1 MNIDPV
7 EFLSIN
13 TEVSIDK
20 VTQQPAAEK
29 NFATWL
35 REQVEDVNQQ
45 IVDSDTQVRKL
56 ALGEA
61 ENLHQVM
68 MSLEKA
74 KLSFSLVM
82 QVRNKVMEAYQDIM
96 RTQI

>member
-7 EFLSIN
+7 EFLSIDTN
-13 TEVSIDK
+13 FSLEEATRNSV
-20 VTQQPAAEK
+20 AEK
-29 NFATWL
+29 SFASWL
-35 REQVEDVNQQ
+35 EQQVEDVNQQ
-45 IVDSDTQVRKL
+45 IVNSGTEVRKL

-61 ENLHQVM
+61 DNLHQVM

-74 KLSFSLVM
+74 KMSFSLVM

>member
-1 MNIDPV
+1 MSLEPIS
-7 EFLSIN
+7 FLPADAS
-13 TEVSIDK
+13 VSLDSA
-20 VTQQPAAEK
+20 TRPAAVDRS
-29 NFATWL
+29 FGSWL
-35 REQVEDVNQQ
+35 QQQVEEVNQQ
-45 IVDSDTQVRKL
+45 IIDADTEVRKL

-74 KLSFSLVM
+74 KLSFNLVM